1 MDINVTSSPAAFTR
15 SATASA
21 KDSEPVLMKQQA
33 DSSVVS
39 PQLETQQE
47 TQKVNDD
54 QLKAVNSRL
63 EALGIGLTFSV
74 DENTQSSVVKIIDK
88 TTDEV
93 IKQFPSE
100 GSLKIMQNIQNYL
113 DLVNKSGM
121 TAKEGL
127 TGALLNEII

>member
-1 MDINVTSSPAAFTR
+1 MDINAASSPAAFTK

-21 KDSEPVLMKQQA
+21 KGAEPVQTKQQA

-39 PQLETQQE
+39 PQLKAQQE
-47 TQKVNDD
+47 TQKVNEQ
-54 QLKAVNSRL
+54 QLSTVNSRL
-63 EALGIGLTFSV
+63 EELGIGLTFTV

-113 DLVNKSGM
+113 DLVNKTGM